1 MLNLA
6 HAQTFCLG
14 VGLATPHFGLPFTF
28 TSVRGVV
35 TKLRWH
41 ARAVGAR
48 ALAII
53 RDNLH
58 SRFQILIRS
67 LQLCSIFGNILLPVM
82 SF

>member
-1 MLNLA
+1 MRRRFA
-6 HAQTFCLG
+6 A
-14 VGLATPHFGLPFTF
+14 VLATPHFGLPFTF

>member
-1 MLNLA
+1 MRGGCQFGGWN
-6 HAQTFCLG
+6 QVTT
-14 VGLATPHFGLPFTF
+14 VGYTTLWPPFTF